1 MILFFIDIQEGLFRK
16 PSWEEKM
23 TVLSRFPL
31 RSFGALVSLALALAA
46 PAAAH
51 AQTKITIGCTATS
64 DCASAMVAVD
74 QGIFAKHGLDAKMAL
89 IGINSNIPAAIVSD
103 SIQIGGPTESVFLQ
117 AVDGGLDLVAV
128 AGASRMDPMYNGTI
142 AAFVRNGVSAHE
154 AKDFVGKKVGA
165 PGIGAYLHVLF
176 VKWLMEKG
184 VDPKSVNFVEVTFPT
199 MADTIKSGA
208 VDAVLTGEPIITR
221 MTQAGLGAVGVR
233 YIAELNRT
241 EPVISYVASRAFIEK
256 NPEAIAN
263 FRAAIAEGAE
273 IVNNDRDKASD
284 SISKFTK
291 MPIDLVRMS
300 RPSLAAPDL
309 KPDQLVWWLD
319 VMKQQNLLQTTI
331 DPAKIVLK

>member
-1 MILFFIDIQEGLFRK
+1 MPIRSDPPCRNVASFTRVLPCLGKKYMILFFIDIQEDLFRK

-64 DCASAMVAVD
+64 DCASAMVAMD
-74 QGIFAKHGLDAKMAL
+74 QGIFAKHGLDAKMVL

-142 AAFVRNGVSAHE
+142 AAFVRNGVSAHA
-154 AKDFVGKKVGA
+154 AKDFVGKEVGA
-165 PGIGAYLHVLF
+165 PGLGAYLHVLF
-176 VKWLMEKG
+176 VKWRMEKG
-184 VDPKSVNFVEVTFPT
+184 VDPKSVNFVEVPFPT

-208 VDAVLTGEPIITR
+208 VDAVLTGEPII
-221 MTQAGLGAVGVR
+221 
-233 YIAELNRT
+233 
-241 EPVISYVASRAFIEK
+241 
-256 NPEAIAN
+256 
-263 FRAAIAEGAE
+263 
-273 IVNNDRDKASD
+273 
-284 SISKFTK
+284 
-291 MPIDLVRMS
+291 
-300 RPSLAAPDL
+300 
-309 KPDQLVWWLD
+309 
-319 VMKQQNLLQTTI
+319 
-331 DPAKIVLK
+331 